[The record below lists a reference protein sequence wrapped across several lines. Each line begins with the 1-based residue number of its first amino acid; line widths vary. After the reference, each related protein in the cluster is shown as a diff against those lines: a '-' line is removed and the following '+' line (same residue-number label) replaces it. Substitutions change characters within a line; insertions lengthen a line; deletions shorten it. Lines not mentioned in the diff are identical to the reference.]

1 MSVFIRLIIV
11 KRMMKMKNRSHGHD
25 IDSPRLRH
33 VINVSILSSH
43 DDDAY
48 I

>member
-25 IDSPRLRH
+25 IDSPRSRH
-33 VINVSILSSH
+33 VTNVSILRSH

>member
-11 KRMMKMKNRSHGHD
+11 KMMMKMKNRSHGHD
-25 IDSPRLRH
+25 IDSPRSRH
-33 VINVSILSSH
+33 VINLSIMSWH
-43 DDDAY
+43 DDDAC

>member
-1 MSVFIRLIIV
+1 MSVFMRLIIV

-25 IDSPRLRH
+25 IDSPRSRH